1 MAKELEGLM
10 SESIEKMDNLMKES
24 YLDSQK
30 RMLEHCDIPDE
41 INQEQINSLNELLG
55 YYAAFKQMVMDW
67 AKLEDRRNEELSKK
81 LDRLQ
86 SKLANIEDMERCSLP
101 RKKCC

>member
-1 MAKELEGLM
+1 MARDLESIM
-10 SESIEKMDNLMKES
+10 SESIKNMDDLMKKS

-30 RMLEHCDIPDE
+30 QMIEHCDIPDE

-67 AKLEDRRNEELSKK
+67 ARLEDERHQELSKK

-86 SKLANIEDMERCSLP
+86 SKLANIEDMERCNLP